1 MKTWQRRLIWIVV
14 IALIGGGAYWFFFI
28 RGTGGS
34 GTEPVL
40 IRPERGKIVQELSLS
55 GSVSLLD
62 QINISSRVTGKVAT
76 ISVQAG
82 NQVLEGQELLMLDTR
97 DLDNQIALAGVSLQS
112 ARLRLQQLE
121 EGLSATDIAPLQI
134 ALDKASSD
142 QIATADNLSRVKQN
156 ATLSESVAQDA
167 VSSAQRR
174 LEEAKQ
180 NLTLTQAN
188 VDKSLEIAQTAAD
201 NAQADYDKAANSQLQ
216 DAAKR
221 NLVLAE
227 QKLEAQ
233 RIAGEQQ
240 LAAAQA
246 QVNATGDALNQAQQ
260 ALEQRQSANR
270 DLLVVAENQVVA
282 ADYAL
287 KAAKAQYDQRVA
299 SPSDTTLALQRT
311 AIDQAQITLDNLTG
325 QRSDAVLRAPIP
337 GTVGTVNVKVGDMLV
352 PSLPA
357 LTLVNTQALDIIAS
371 VPEVNMAQLQPGM
384 SASIKADA
392 FPDRIFTATLSTI
405 NPLAT
410 ITAGVVNYI
419 AHFTATG
426 EASTLLKQGM
436 TLDVSIVV
444 AEAGNA
450 LIIPRSSLR
459 VLQSKYNVMRWD
471 GSALVEQ
478 VVEVGIVNDLQ
489 AEIRN
494 GLTESDQIALS
505 ASGKSG
511 TTALQIPGL
520 PTTSS
525 PSK

>member
-1 MKTWQRRLIWIVV
+1 VKTWQRRLIWIVV

-40 IRPERGKIVQELSLS
+40 IRPERGTIIQELSLS

-62 QINISSRVTGKVAT
+62 QINISPRVTGKVAK

-82 NQVLEGQELLMLDTR
+82 DQVQKDQELLMLDTR

-121 EGLSATDIAPLQI
+121 EGLSATDIAPFQI
-134 ALDKASSD
+134 ALDKANSD

-156 ATLSESVAQDA
+156 AILSESVAQDA
-167 VSSAQRR
+167 VNSAQRR

-180 NLTLTQAN
+180 NLVLSQAN
-188 VDKSLEIAQTAAD
+188 VEKSLEIAQTAVD
-201 NAQADYDKAANSQLQ
+201 NAQAEYDKAANSQLQ

-221 NLVLAE
+221 SLVLAE

-246 QVNATGDALNQAQQ
+246 QVNATGDALNQAHQ

-270 DLLVVAENQVVA
+270 DLLVVAQNQVVA

-311 AIDQAQITLDNLTG
+311 VIDQAQITLDNLTG

-337 GTVGTVNVKVGDMLV
+337 GTVGTVNVKVGDMLA
-352 PSLPA
+352 PSVPA

-371 VPEVNMAQLQPGM
+371 VPEVNMAQLQQGM

-392 FPDRIFTATLSTI
+392 FPDRIFSATLNAI

-444 AEAGNA
+444 AEASNA

-459 VLQSKYNVMRWD
+459 ILQSKYNVMRWD
-471 GSALVEQ
+471 GTALVEQ
-478 VVEVGIVNDLQ
+478 VVEIGIVNDLQ
-489 AEIRN
+489 AEIRS